1 MSDRV
6 LGVVPDGGE
15 GTAQPPAAAGMVLGN
30 HLRQLRE
37 DRGYIMADVVAAG
50 VIGSV
55 STLSRYESA
64 KTPFQEE
71 VVVAL
76 LKFYGTT
83 DAGELADVRELV
95 RLSQA
100 KQWWAGFR
108 DVVPGCLDRLFSM
121 ETSAEEIR
129 TYQGFFVPGLLQTA
143 DYARAVMKAPFR
155 KPANERAIRES
166 ERKVGRRLAVR
177 LRRQHLLDQTDAPHY
192 YALLDEG
199 ILNRPT
205 GGKAVMRGQLRHL
218 YNLAENKE
226 RINIR
231 ILPFAAAEHA
241 AAPTSSLTLLK
252 LPPAHGGDMVYVEA
266 TNQGGTYINDIDEM
280 EAHRAA
286 LDDLWTL
293 AVGKK
298 QTLALLEQYIERL
311 ADTE

>member
-1 MSDRV
+1 MDGV
-6 LGVVPDGGE
+6 LGVVADGGE
-15 GTAQPPAAAGMVLGN
+15 GPAHPPAAAGMVLGN

-37 DRGYIMADVVAAG
+37 DRGHRMTDVVAAG

-55 STLSRYESA
+55 STLSRYETA

-71 VVVAL
+71 AVVAL
-76 LKFYGTT
+76 LKFYGIT
-83 DAGELADVRELV
+83 DAGELADLCELV
-95 RLSQA
+95 RQSQA

-155 KPANERAIRES
+155 KPANERAVRES
-166 ERKVGRRLAVR
+166 ERRIGRRLAVR
-177 LRRQHLLDQTDAPHY
+177 LRRQHLLDQPDAPHY
-192 YALLDEG
+192 YALLDES
-199 ILNRPT
+199 ILNKPT
-205 GGKAVMRGQLRHL
+205 GGRAVMRGQLRQL

-226 RINIR
+226 RISIR

-241 AAPTSSLTLLK
+241 AAPTSSITLLK
-252 LPPAHGGDMVYVEA
+252 HPPAHGGDMVYVEA
-266 TNQGGTYINDIDEM
+266 TVQGVTYINDVDEM

-298 QTLALLEQYIERL
+298 QTLELLQQYIDRL
-311 ADTE
+311 ADTD